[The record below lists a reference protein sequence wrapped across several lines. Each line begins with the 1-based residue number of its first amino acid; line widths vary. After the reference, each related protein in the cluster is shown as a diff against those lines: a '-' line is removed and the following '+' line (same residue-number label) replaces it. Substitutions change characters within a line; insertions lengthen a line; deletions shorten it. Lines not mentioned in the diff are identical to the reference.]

1 MLLEKKLY
9 RLKNIQTARVSTMKQ
24 KNKQSRKEKIKR
36 FLKKRAPLWVFLS
49 LATVIFFLSSTLL
62 MGESYKDIVLIAM
75 IWALPLFIH

>member
-1 MLLEKKLY
+1 
-9 RLKNIQTARVSTMKQ
+9 MKQ
-24 KNKQSRKEKIKR
+24 RYKPSKREKFKK
-36 FLKKRAPLWVFLS
+36 FLRKRAPLWVFLS